1 MLARQAG
8 KKTCYVEGLA
18 ASAASVIALSCDEV
32 IMPRNTMLMIHR
44 ASCGAY
50 GNTEELLT
58 LSLALEKVDGQ
69 ILDAYARAAAEGV
82 TRERL
87 KALMEAES
95 WLTAEESAALFAN
108 VRVAEPVEMAAK
120 VDLPAS
126 APASIREL
134 MANGDER
141 EALRLRLALYDY

>member
-1 MLARQAG
+1 M
-8 KKTCYVEGLA
+8 
-18 ASAASVIALSCDEV
+18 
-32 IMPRNTMLMIHR
+32 
-44 ASCGAY
+44 
-50 GNTEELLT
+50 
-58 LSLALEKVDGQ
+58 DGQ

-141 EALRLRLALYDY
+141 RRFGSGSTFTTTKEVFMAAVQSSRVFSGNHATLWVDDEEVAALKAFQLKLTYNKADVLQCGTMFRTKRS

>member
-1 MLARQAG
+1 
-8 KKTCYVEGLA
+8 
-18 ASAASVIALSCDEV
+18 
-32 IMPRNTMLMIHR
+32 MLMIHR

-141 EALRLRLALYDY
+141 EALRLRLDLYDY

>member
-1 MLARQAG
+1 MDGL
-8 KKTCYVEGLA
+8 KTSDYYYELPPEL
-18 ASAASVIALSCDEV
+18 IAQMEDDE
-32 IMPRNTMLMIHR
+32 T
-44 ASCGAY
+44 
-50 GNTEELLT
+50 
-58 LSLALEKVDGQ
+58 
-69 ILDAYARAAAEGV
+69 
-82 TRERL
+82 
-87 KALMEAES
+87 

-141 EALRLRLALYDY
+141 EALRLKLALYDY